1 MSKVIATPGV
11 YIQEKNAFSSSVVS
25 VPTAIPAFVGYTGKA
40 MRGTK
45 SLLNKPTRIGS
56 LAEFV
61 EFYGRGP
68 KTTYTIEEDE
78 ATRYKLTADEGKEF
92 YLFNSM
98 RLFYANGGGPCYIVS
113 VGNYSDGVK
122 ASALNNIETGGGLQS
137 LLKEHEPTMTVIPD
151 AVLLEKEDCNSL
163 QQAMVSQAAK
173 LMDRVAILD
182 VYDGYKDR
190 TLDEEDVVNQFRE
203 GVGNNFLNYAAAY
216 YPWLNTTIVQADEID
231 YTNVSN
237 IDGLSA
243 ILNKEA
249 EQQLEAGLIPQKRH
263 DEIKAVIEQ
272 LSEEDAD
279 VETVSNTLSA
289 VSPTFKDILKDLRL
303 EMNLLP
309 PSACMA
315 GIYSLVDST
324 VGVHQSPANISL
336 SSVVAPTVNINN
348 EEQEDLNLPLNGKAI
363 NAIRGFM
370 GKGVLVW
377 GARTLDGNS
386 QDWRYISVRRTMIML
401 EQSIKIASETY
412 VFAPNNSSTWANVSS
427 SISNF
432 LLNKWKEGA
441 LVGASPSQAFEVH
454 IGLGVTMTPNDIL
467 DGFMRVTVKVA
478 VVRPAEFIVITFQQK
493 MQEA

>member
-11 YIQEKNAFSSSVVS
+11 YIQEMNAFSSSVVS
-25 VPTAIPAFVGYTGKA
+25 VPTAIPAFVGYTAKA

-45 SLLNKPTRIGS
+45 SLLNKPTRISS
-56 LAEFV
+56 LAEYV
-61 EFYGRGP
+61 EFFGGGP
-68 KTTYTIEEDE
+68 KTTYTIEEND

-92 YLFNSM
+92 YLYNSM
-98 RLFYANGGGPCYIVS
+98 RLFYTNGGGPCYIVS
-113 VGNYSDGVK
+113 VGDYSNGVK
-122 ASALNNIETGGGLQS
+122 ASALNNIETGSGLPS
-137 LLKEHEPTMTVIPD
+137 LLKEHEPTMTVMPD
-151 AVLLEKEDCNSL
+151 VVLLEKEDCFSI
-163 QQAMVSQAAK
+163 QQAMIGQAAK

-182 VYDGYKDR
+182 VHSGYKDR

-203 GVGNNFLNYAAAY
+203 GVGNNFLNYASAY

-231 YTNVSN
+231 YKNISN

-243 ILNKEA
+243 ILLKEA
-249 EQQLEAGLIPQKRH
+249 DQQLEAGLIKQKRH
-263 DEIKAVIEQ
+263 DEIKGVIEQ
-272 LSEEDAD
+272 LSDPASD
-279 VETVSNTLSA
+279 TETVTNTLIA

-303 EMNLLP
+303 EMNLMP

-336 SSVVAPTVNINN
+336 SGVVAPSVNVNN

-401 EQSIKIASETY
+401 EQSIKISAETY
-412 VFAPNNSSTWANVSS
+412 VFAPNNASTWANVKA

-432 LLNKWKEGA
+432 LTGKWKEGA
-441 LVGASPSQAFEVH
+441 LVGASPNQAFEVH
-454 IGLGVTMTPNDIL
+454 LGLGVTMTPNDIL
-467 DGFMRVTVKVA
+467 DGFMRITVKVA